1 MVLCG
6 FFKKNTPN
14 GLKFKP
20 NKMHKININTNAL
33 NQLDTQKRVHFINSL
48 GGFKSVALVGT
59 ADTDGKTN
67 LSIFSSFF
75 HIGANPPLIG
85 MIFRPSPP
93 ERDTMRNILETG
105 FYTINH
111 INESIYKQAHQT
123 SARYDRD
130 ISEFDVTDLNPE
142 YKDDFFAPF
151 VAESNIQLGIQF
163 KEKIDIAINN
173 TTLVI
178 GEIVQVYIPEDCLL
192 EDGFVDL
199 EKANTIT
206 CSGLDSYHKTI
217 QLDRLS
223 YAKPNKAITS
233 ILEN

>member
-1 MVLCG
+1 MTS
-6 FFKKNTPN
+6 FFDKI
-14 GLKFKP
+14 LIMD
-20 NKMHKININTNAL
+20 NKIYY
-33 NQLDTQKRVHFINSL
+33 DTETIDRLEKQQRVHLINSL

-59 ADTDGKTN
+59 SDKLGKTN
-67 LSIFSSFF
+67 LGIFSSFF

-93 ERDTMRNILETG
+93 ERDTMRNIIDTR

-123 SARYDRD
+123 SARYDKE
-130 ISEFDVTDLNPE
+130 ISEFDATGLKTE
-142 YKDDFFAPF
+142 YRDNFFAPF
-151 VAESNIQLGIQF
+151 VAESTIQLGIEF
-163 KEKIDIAINN
+163 REKMDISINN
-173 TTLVI
+173 TILII
-178 GEIVQVYIPEDCLL
+178 GEIIQIYIPEDCLNK
-192 EDGFVDL
+192 DGFVDI

-223 YAKPNKAITS
+223 YAKPDKEITS
-233 ILEN
+233 LLQN